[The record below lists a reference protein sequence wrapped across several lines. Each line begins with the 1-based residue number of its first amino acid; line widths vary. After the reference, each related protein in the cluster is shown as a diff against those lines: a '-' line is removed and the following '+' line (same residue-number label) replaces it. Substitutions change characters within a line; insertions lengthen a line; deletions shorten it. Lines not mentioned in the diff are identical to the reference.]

1 MFPQSQR
8 PCVESH
14 INPFPHWFLKQGII
28 REYIFGNCNNAC
40 PLFSHSFCLR
50 GPTSYLHHFSYAA
63 PICILLEALIFYIKA
78 WICRKIE
85 HGRTWQLSSM
95 RRLLFEAHDLP
106 SMFSKRVCYD
116 FFNRCHKWCKI
127 EWFESSGWQIGCFFY
142 TNIVFYVIWLMF
154 FIYSMFYVFSV
165 FSMFSQLT
173 PCSPIQDGR
182 MEQLVKEALVRADQS
197 FCFYVPYWT
206 TMDTSDEDRA
216 VLWISKHPFSLVIK
230 DIQDVVII
238 TKGWYN

>member
-1 MFPQSQR
+1 MSIIQ
-8 PCVESH
+8 
-14 INPFPHWFLKQGII
+14 PFFV
-28 REYIFGNCNNAC
+28 F
-40 PLFSHSFCLR
+40 

-127 EWFESSGWQIGCFFY
+127 EWFESSGWQMGCFFY

-173 PCSPIQDGR
+173 PRSAIQDGSICR
-182 MEQLVKEALVRADQS
+182 ALVLHVRHH
-197 FCFYVPYWT
+197 V
-206 TMDTSDEDRA
+206 
-216 VLWISKHPFSLVIK
+216 SLLIWDLGAWSWARSQMAETLK
-230 DIQDVVII
+230 
-238 TKGWYN
+238 Y